1 VVHSGSC
8 GWVRGRT
15 KDGARRVEYLDVVCE
30 RDVGVERLHAWWI
43 VFWVG
48 VRAGSLQKISVDEV
62 GEVWVANLVTE
73 GMETVWIVG
82 SC

>member
-1 VVHSGSC
+1 M
-8 GWVRGRT
+8 
-15 KDGARRVEYLDVVCE
+15 
-30 RDVGVERLHAWWI
+30 ERLHARQI

-73 GMETVWIVG
+73 GMETVRIVG